1 MNWRGIP
8 RWGASLY
15 GKPKMESGEIV
26 KEGRGKTATYKKNRT
41 SRQNRDLRRTKKLSM
56 EKQELNFWELA
67 IGLLLGLLACALITM
82 FAGCTTV
89 RTVETVRT
97 DTVWQNHT
105 VHDSIHV
112 KDSVW
117 VERWT
122 RGDTVYVV
130 KDRWKTEW
138 RERLKTDTVYI
149 AKHDTVRVEA
159 ASQHTDDDLSWW
171 QKEKM
176 RVGALVIFLMA
187 VAVVWA
193 IYKVSR
199 KILP

>member
-1 MNWRGIP
+1 MT
-8 RWGASLY
+8 
-15 GKPKMESGEIV
+15 M
-26 KEGRGKTATYKKNRT
+26 
-41 SRQNRDLRRTKKLSM
+41 RD
-56 EKQELNFWELA
+56 EKQKLNMRQVM
-67 IGLLLGLLACALITM
+67 IGLLLGLVACALITM
-82 FAGCTTV
+82 FAGCTT
-89 RTVETVRT
+89 TKYVETVRT

-117 VERWT
+117 VEKWT
-122 RGDTVYVV
+122 QGDTVYVV

-149 AKHDTVRVEA
+149 AKHDTVRIEA
-159 ASQHTDDDLSWW
+159 VPRHTDDDLSWW
-171 QKEKM
+171 QQAKM

-187 VAVVWA
+187 IAVVWW

-199 KILP
+199 KVLP